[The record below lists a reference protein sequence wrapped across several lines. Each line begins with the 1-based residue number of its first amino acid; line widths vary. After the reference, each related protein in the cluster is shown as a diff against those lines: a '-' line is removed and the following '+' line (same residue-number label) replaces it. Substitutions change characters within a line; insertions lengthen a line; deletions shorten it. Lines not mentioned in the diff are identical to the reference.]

1 MNTNFFNQ
9 LEQLNLSGNLFL
21 TISKGAENT
30 LIVSVTLHNEGCG
43 DDAKNIIP
51 PFNLKGTAE
60 ELDGGFF
67 ERIATPLESA
77 SGLMDNMEIYMKQ
90 LEQARKKSAMEK
102 DKADREKKEREE
114 KEKKYKDAMSK
125 ADELEKEGKFR
136 EAWTALP
143 KTSDYPEHADTI
155 RKRQDDF
162 AKRFSPSL
170 FSE

>member
-30 LIVSVTLHNEGCG
+30 LIVSVRLHNEGCG

-51 PFNLKGTAE
+51 PFNLRGTAE
-60 ELDGGFF
+60 ELDSEFF
-67 ERIATPLESA
+67 ERITTPLQTA
-77 SGLMDNMEIYMKQ
+77 SGLMDNMETFMKQ
-90 LEQARKKSAMEK
+90 LEEAKKKSAMEK
-102 DKADREKKEREE
+102 EKADREKKEREE

-125 ADELEKEGKFR
+125 ADGLEKEGKFR

-162 AKRFSPSL
+162 SKQFAPSL